1 MSKEINHFC
10 IICGKGY
17 HACDSCDEVKTF
29 TPWRSLTDTI
39 EHFQLYMVLQ
49 DYINKRITKA
59 EAKKELSN
67 FDLSEKDSFKDSAK
81 NAINE
86 ILSTKIAKTKTKIEN
101 EVKVDESTE
110 NKIEETL
117 SLDLE
122 NENNCE

>member
-1 MSKEINHFC
+1 MSKEINHHC

-29 TPWRSLTDTI
+29 TPWRTMTDTI

-67 FDLSEKDSFKDSAK
+67 FNLSEKDSFKDSAK

-86 ILSTKIAKTKTKIEN
+86 ILGSKIVKAKTKVKDEVRGN
-101 EVKVDESTE
+101 ETTE
-110 NKIEETL
+110 NKPEKT
-117 SLDLE
+117 SSVE
-122 NENNCE
+122 NEINCE

>member
-1 MSKEINHFC
+1 MSNEINHYC

-17 HACDSCDEVKTF
+17 HACNNCNEIKTY

-67 FDLSEKDSFKDSAK
+67 FNLSEKDTFKDSAK

-86 ILSTKIAKTKTKIEN
+86 ILATKVVKGKEKTED
-101 EVKVDESTE
+101 EVKTDKV
-110 NKIEETL
+110 IEKKADETL
-117 SLDLE
+117 SIE
-122 NENNCE
+122 NKNNCE